1 MLNEFISLT
10 TVAIKLGQGHY
21 FNYHSRSYKEEKMLH
36 QRHEFYTF
44 ELPLIKL
51 NQLDKY

>member
-10 TVAIKLGQGHY
+10 TVAMKLGKEYY
-21 FNYHSRSYKEEKMLH
+21 FSYHSRSCKEGKILH